1 MNLFKCILFF
11 ILLLSISFFACQKD
25 ELPTQFKTEKVIIL
39 VMDGAR
45 YSETLGDPTRS
56 YIPRLTNDLSPRGV
70 INTNFYNNGRTKT
83 ISGHSALA
91 TGHYDFL
98 ENTGQESPNHPSI
111 FQLWRAANH
120 KDSTDAWLVT
130 SKAKLEVLSNSA
142 DSVWRDSYRPSHNCG
157 KDGLGSNYRLDDE
170 TFVIAKEVLSTQK
183 PELMLVN
190 FIEPDLS
197 GHQNDWEAYLAG
209 TVQTDEYI
217 YQLWDFIETDS
228 FYKGTTTVFVT
239 NDHGRHLDGIN
250 DGFKS
255 HGDDCEGCR
264 HIFLYAFGPDF
275 KEGAVTY
282 VHRELPDIAVTTG
295 RLLGFE
301 IPGSEGKVMR
311 ELFK

>member
-1 MNLFKCILFF
+1 MTFFKFWQLA
-11 ILLLSISFFACQKD
+11 ILLLVISFFACNKD
-25 ELPTQFKTEKVIIL
+25 ELPTHFKTEKVIIL

-45 YSETLGDPTRS
+45 FSETWGDPTRT
-56 YIPRLTNDLSPRGV
+56 YIPRLANDLSPRGV
-70 INTNFYNNGRTKT
+70 LNTNFYNNGRTKT

-111 FQLWRAANH
+111 FQLWRAAND
-120 KDSTDAWLVT
+120 KDSTDAWLVA
-130 SKAKLEVLSNSA
+130 SKAKLAVLSNSA
-142 DSVWRDSYRPSHNCG
+142 DSIWQDSYRPSHNCG
-157 KDGLGSNYRLDDE
+157 KDGLGSDFRLDDE
-170 TFVIAKEVLSTQK
+170 TFAIAKEVLSTEK

-197 GHQNDWEAYLAG
+197 GHLNDWDAYLAG
-209 TVQTDEYI
+209 TAQTDEYI

-255 HGDDCEGCR
+255 HGDDCLGCR
-264 HIFLYAFGPDF
+264 QIFLYAFGPDF
-275 KEGAVTY
+275 KEGVATQ
-282 VHRELPDIAVTTG
+282 VHRELPDIAVTTAK
-295 RLLGFE
+295 LLDFE
-301 IPGSEGKVMR
+301 IPGSDGEVMK